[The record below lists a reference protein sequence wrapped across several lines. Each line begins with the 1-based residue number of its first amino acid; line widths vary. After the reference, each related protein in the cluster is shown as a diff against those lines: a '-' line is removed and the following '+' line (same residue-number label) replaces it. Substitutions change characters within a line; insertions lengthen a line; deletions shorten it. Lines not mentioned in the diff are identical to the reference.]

1 MQNLSRCENERGTMQ
16 DKTLII
22 SFSGGRTS
30 AYMTKL
36 LLQERDKWKDVIVLF
51 ANTGQEDGRT
61 LEFVHNCDVSFG
73 YNTVWIE
80 ADVQPEK
87 GKGTSF
93 NVVSYDTASR
103 DGKPFEAVIAKYGIP
118 FTKSPHCTRELKQ
131 YPIQAYVRSLGLKK
145 IEYKMAIGIRADEID
160 RMSPNAAS
168 NSLIY
173 PLVEHNVTK
182 QDVLNWWRGQPFDL
196 DIPEHYGNC
205 LWCWKKSFR
214 KLFTLLEE
222 RPEVFE
228 FPERMERLYGN
239 AGAVANKL
247 GKEIKFFRG
256 FKSVQDLRDMA
267 LEGYDEF
274 VDQHYLDISNGC
286 SESCEVSF
294 DEVQYSLDLG
304 E

>member
-1 MQNLSRCENERGTMQ
+1 MQ

-30 AYMTKL
+30 AYMTRL
-36 LLQERDKWKDVIVLF
+36 LLQQRNQWKEVIVLF
-51 ANTGQEDGRT
+51 ANTGQEDERT

-73 YNTVWIE
+73 YNTVWLE
-80 ADVQPEK
+80 ANINPEK
-87 GKGTSF
+87 GKGTTY
-93 NVVSYDTASR
+93 NVVTYETASR
-103 DGKPFEAVIAKYGIP
+103 DGQPFENVIAKYGIP

-131 YPIQAYVRSLGLKK
+131 YPIQAYVRSLGLKRS
-145 IEYKMAIGIRADEID
+145 EYKMAIGIRADEID

-173 PLVEHNVTK
+173 PLVAHNVTK

-214 KLFTLLEE
+214 KLLTLLDE

-228 FPERMERLYGN
+228 FPERMEQLYGN
-239 AGAVANKL
+239 TGAVANKL

-267 LEGYDEF
+267 KEGYNEF
-274 VDQHYLDISNGC
+274 IDQHYLDISNGC
-286 SESCEVSF
+286 SESCEVNF
-294 DEVQYSLDLG
+294 DEQPQLEL
-304 E
+304 EL